1 MAALAWQR
9 YGTRPPLRT
18 LCVLPAVRAAGGGFR
33 RRRGALCA
41 GRCTLGRLFGHR
53 DAARPR
59 TCRYVI
65 AHGMTDKVHVTNS
78 WQSSRACPVLML
90 LVLCMGWNFDAVS
103 MRDKTQDGRH
113 MHRRNI
119 LACHTALL
127 NHIRVLR
134 VIALSP
140 VLEKSTYSGM
150 PHTNKSHS
158 EIFRKHMPHDAELN
172 LKSLIHQHT
181 ACLQQLMIRASYAG
195 ALARFFERSVSQHHN
210 PTRCCA
216 GPQSC
221 TWGMC
226 G

>member
-1 MAALAWQR
+1 MRREGRRSEKTEAAIKQPIAALAWQR

-90 LVLCMGWNFDAVS
+90 LVLCVGWNFDAVS
-103 MRDKTQDGRH
+103 MREKTQDGR
-113 MHRRNI
+113 NI
-119 LACHTALL
+119 VPFNIPPAQYPGMSHSTVEPYSCTARGCCVPSSGKK
-127 NHIRVLR
+127 HVLR
-134 VIALSP
+134 YAEHTEIA
-140 VLEKSTYSGM
+140 
-150 PHTNKSHS
+150 
-158 EIFRKHMPHDAELN
+158 F
-172 LKSLIHQHT
+172 
-181 ACLQQLMIRASYAG
+181 
-195 ALARFFERSVSQHHN
+195 
-210 PTRCCA
+210 
-216 GPQSC
+216 
-221 TWGMC
+221 
-226 G
+226 

>member
-1 MAALAWQR
+1 MRREGRRSEKTEAAIKQPMAAPAWQR

-119 LACHTALL
+119 LACHTELL
-127 NHIRVLR
+127 NHIHVLR
-134 VIALSP
+134 VAAVSR
-140 VLEKSTYSGM
+140 VLEESTYSGM
-150 PHTNKSHS
+150 PS
-158 EIFRKHMPHDAELN
+158 RRRGLPGPL
-172 LKSLIHQHT
+172 
-181 ACLQQLMIRASYAG
+181 
-195 ALARFFERSVSQHHN
+195 SVVV
-210 PTRCCA
+210 RR
-216 GPQSC
+216 G
-221 TWGMC
+221 
-226 G
+226 

>member
-1 MAALAWQR
+1 MYCTQ
-9 YGTRPPLRT
+9 
-18 LCVLPAVRAAGGGFR
+18 GGR
-33 RRRGALCA
+33 RSDHHLQ
-41 GRCTLGRLFGHR
+41 
-53 DAARPR
+53 
-59 TCRYVI
+59 V
-65 AHGMTDKVHVTNS
+65 
-78 WQSSRACPVLML
+78 
-90 LVLCMGWNFDAVS
+90 VS

-134 VIALSP
+134 MVALSR
-140 VLEKSTYSGM
+140 VVEKSTYSGM
-150 PHTNKSHS
+150 PHTHKTHS

-195 ALARFFERSVSQHHN
+195 ALARFFEISVSQHHN
-210 PTRCCA
+210 PTRCCT

-226 G
+226 GWTARNL